1 MFCLELLVLN
11 HCGSEMELQ
20 KKKNSLLFMLLCRR
34 DLKKVLKTDMRRVN
48 ETELRKY
55 TMDVLRCLQ
64 LLRTKKIIH
73 GDIKPVK
80 TGDSEKHVTHFR
92 FYSCHDC
99 HGEPR
104 TQLSVSYCL
113 HRSLIILTLFYSN
126 ITTVSDFIRQLL

>member
-1 MFCLELLVLN
+1 
-11 HCGSEMELQ
+11 
-20 KKKNSLLFMLLCRR
+20 MLLCRR

-80 TGDSEKHVTHFR
+80 TGVSEKHVTHFR

-113 HRSLIILTLFYSN
+113 HRSLIILTLFEYYYS
-126 ITTVSDFIRQLL
+126 L